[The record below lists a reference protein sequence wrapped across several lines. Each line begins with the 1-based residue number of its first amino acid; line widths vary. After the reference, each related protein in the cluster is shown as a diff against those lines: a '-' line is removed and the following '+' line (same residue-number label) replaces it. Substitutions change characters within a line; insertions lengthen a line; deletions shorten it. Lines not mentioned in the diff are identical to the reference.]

1 MTKMRDKTVL
11 PQMLG
16 RNRDGKEINGE
27 VLYPFGPP
35 VYRTEID
42 DNILQMLID
51 EGKRIRKEKPKDN
64 DHRNHLAGVMGST
77 EQSTS
82 VKYDKG
88 EVRNRA
94 DMAIVQKVF
103 EFFDILSGNYG
114 DGWQN
119 INKTLSPDNK
129 PNVLRLDQLWINFQ
143 HKYDFNPPH
152 DHSGVFSFV
161 MFGDIDEKIFTENVP
176 PTNANVS
183 GKLCFQYGEKIS
195 GLQANNFTVEPYR
208 GLMYVFP
215 ATLQHYVAPFYTDYE
230 RISISGN
237 YVLQNPGQNIQPMSE
252 EQVKKLNLT

>member
-1 MTKMRDKTVL
+1 MTKLRDKTVL
-11 PQMLG
+11 PMLMAKDK
-16 RNRDGKEINGE
+16 DGKDINGE

-51 EGKRIRKEKPKDN
+51 EGKRIREQNHKEQ
-64 DHRNHLAGVMGST
+64 DHRNHLAGHMG
-77 EQSTS
+77 QHKDSTS
-82 VKYDKG
+82 VRYDKG

-103 EFFDILSGNYG
+103 EFFDVLSANYG
-114 DGWQN
+114 QGWPN
-119 INKTLSPDNK
+119 IHKTLSPDNK

-161 MFGDIDEKIFTENVP
+161 IFGDIDEKIFTENAP

-183 GKLCFQYGEKIS
+183 GKLCFTYGEQITK
-195 GLQANNFTVEPYR
+195 LQANSFTIEPYR
-208 GLMYVFP
+208 GLMFVFP
-215 ATLQHYVAPFYTDYE
+215 AALQHYVAPFYTDYE

-237 YVLQNPGQNIQPMSE
+237 YVLQSPGNNIRPMTK
-252 EQVKKLNLT
+252 EQEQKLNLK

>member
-11 PQMLG
+11 PQMIG

-51 EGKRIRKEKPKDN
+51 EGNRIRKENHKEQ
-64 DHRNHLAGVMGST
+64 DHRNYLAGHMGASK
-77 EQSTS
+77 ESTS
-82 VKYDKG
+82 VRFDKG

-103 EFFDILSGNYG
+103 EFFDILVGNYG
-114 DGWQN
+114 SGWPN
-119 INKTLSPDNK
+119 VNKTLSPDNK

-176 PTNANVS
+176 PTNAKVS

-237 YVLQNPGQNIQPMSE
+237 YVLQQPGPGIQPMTK
-252 EQVKKLNLT
+252 EQEAKLNLV